1 VESSRRFVVINGVQ
15 LEGINETGADAAA
28 RGALVALR
36 LDMSAYFR
44 PAGAPPPTTDSGGA
58 TAARQTTSQ

>member
-1 VESSRRFVVINGVQ
+1 VERSSRFVVINGIQ

-28 RGALVALR
+28 RGALVTLR

-44 PAGAPPPTTDSGGA
+44 RGTTQTDGA
-58 TAARQTTSQ
+58 TATGGGASQ